1 MCIDI
6 LIEVKYRKIEVLLQL
21 IVYLFV
27 LIVNY

>member
-6 LIEVKYRKIEVLLQL
+6 LIEMKYRKIEVLLQL

-27 LIVNY
+27 LIVN